1 MFTKEKNLE
10 FELEKLTIE
19 ERAYIFKII
28 KVHYEMKKEKERK
41 PLAYINSFENALRK
55 HFK

>member
-1 MFTKEKNLE
+1 MFIKEKNLE

-19 ERAYIFKII
+19 ERAYILKII